1 MGHIRP
7 PRPDTLDRFE
17 RVASDA
23 VRREQTRKEVAYLL
37 HDFWLEQEEK
47 ERKSNASNN
56 QISPIHTNLE
66 TQITALADTTNI
78 A

>member
-17 RVASDA
+17 RVSSDA

-56 QISPIHTNLE
+56 
-66 TQITALADTTNI
+66 
-78 A
+78 